1 MNKTSPKTRKLLAG
15 IAAVVLTLGA
25 AGAAVAVNLG
35 TGSAVETPAGRLS
48 ATEPAGTPQTPSG
61 ATPSTLYVDMT
72 VPTDPAP
79 TSSYDDHDSDDDS
92 DHGKDRDHG
101 NDDHRDS
108 KSDEHDGADDDD

>member
-1 MNKTSPKTRKLLAG
+1 MNKTPPKTRKLLAG

-48 ATEPAGTPQTPSG
+48 ATEPAGTPQTSSG

-101 NDDHRDS
+101 NDDPRDS